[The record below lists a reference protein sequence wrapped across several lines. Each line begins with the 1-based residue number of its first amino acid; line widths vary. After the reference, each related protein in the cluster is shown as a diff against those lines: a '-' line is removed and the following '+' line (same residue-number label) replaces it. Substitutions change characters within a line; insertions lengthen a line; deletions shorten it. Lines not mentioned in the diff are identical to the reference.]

1 MPGIS
6 PVVEKNMSMSARSV
20 RVLAVIAGLS
30 VTAVTLASP
39 PPWSNSRHNRSYNDG
54 YDYAPVVRAEPI
66 VRQVRVETP
75 RRECWDDVRTV
86 ESKPQISDPSVGGRA
101 LLGGIIGGVIGHQ
114 FGSGRGNDAATIA
127 GAAIGAGVGYN
138 SARRAYGTTTS
149 QEVVQRC
156 ETRYEDVYEERID
169 GYRVTYEYNGR
180 EYTTRMPYDPGSK
193 IRGRVAVAPAE

>member
-1 MPGIS
+1 MAI
-6 PVVEKNMSMSARSV
+6 SARAASALMI
-20 RVLAVIAGLS
+20 LASLS
-30 VTAVTLASP
+30 VTSVTLASP
-39 PPWSNSRHNRSYNDG
+39 PAWSNSRHNRSYDDG
-54 YDYAPVVRAEPI
+54 YDYAPVVRSEPI

-86 ESKPQISDPSVGGRA
+86 QSNPHISDPGVGGRT

-114 FGSGRGNDAATIA
+114 FGSGRGNDAATVA
-127 GAAIGAGVGYN
+127 GAAIGAGVGYD
-138 SARRAYGTTTS
+138 SARRVAGTSTT

-156 ETRYEDVYEERID
+156 EVRYEDQYEERID

-193 IRGRVAVAPAE
+193 IRVRVAVAPAE